1 MALFQS
7 ILSNKQEDLLKA
19 ERNWLADL
27 QVILAKLGATEE
39 DHATLKQSIRQL
51 DELFLLVIVGEFNA
65 GKSAFINAL
74 LGQNLL
80 KEGVTPTTAEVN
92 ILKYGESSH
101 RDVIE
106 PHLHAIFEP
115 VEILRHINIVDTPGT
130 NAIIQE
136 HQAITEEFVPRSD
149 LVLFITSADRP
160 FTESE
165 RQFLLQIK
173 EWGKKVVVVVNKIDI
188 FETESELEQVLE
200 FVRHNSATLLDT
212 SVRIF
217 PVSARKALRAK
228 LGNPAEW
235 QASRFEVLEK
245 FIHDALDETERV
257 RLKFLNPLG
266 VGNRLLTHYL
276 EITNNR
282 LQLLTDD
289 FKMLDDIEQ
298 QLALYRDDMTREFKL
313 RLADVDNIL
322 LEMEKRG
329 NQYFEE
335 TLRLPRVFDLLNRDR
350 IKREF
355 ELNVVGDTPRAIEG
369 RVNELIDWLVNAD
382 LRQWQSI
389 TAHLE
394 QRKQEHKDR
403 IIGDVGSAF
412 RYDRDHL
419 IDSVGRTAQRV
430 VESYDKTYEAQQIAE
445 GAQRAVAQSAVVE
458 VGAIGLGAV
467 ITAIATTAAADAT
480 GILAASVVA
489 ALGLFIIPAKRRS
502 AKKELAERILAL
514 RTNLVNSLTTQFE
527 KELNSSLQ
535 RIDDAIAPYTR
546 FIRAERAKLE
556 DSKSELTEAHKVY
569 GRLRTEIEDL

>member
-1 MALFQS
+1 VALFQS

-188 FETESELEQVLE
+188 FETESELEQILE